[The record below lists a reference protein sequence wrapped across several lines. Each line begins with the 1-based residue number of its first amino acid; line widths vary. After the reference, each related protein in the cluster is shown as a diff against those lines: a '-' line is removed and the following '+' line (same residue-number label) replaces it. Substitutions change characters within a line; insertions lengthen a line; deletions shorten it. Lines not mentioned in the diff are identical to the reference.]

1 MTVFDVMEENPVESF
16 KNVSMMLDIE
26 HASQNLKM
34 VDKMDKNIFTINIC
48 SIGGR
53 VARGCATK
61 RPMLYV
67 ECEAHKSK
75 SVLEEFCY
83 CSFDLCNGAAT
94 NNFSVSYVLMS
105 SLFIGVQLL
114 GRL

>member
-1 MTVFDVMEENPVESF
+1 MCLYEKHSARPG
-16 KNVSMMLDIE
+16 
-26 HASQNLKM
+26 A
-34 VDKMDKNIFTINIC
+34 
-48 SIGGR
+48 R

-83 CSFDLCNGAAT
+83 CSYDLCNTALASRIDRQGKYLT
-94 NNFSVSYVLMS
+94 EKYSPPHQEMNRDFLVHFIFFCSHCIVFT
-105 SLFIGVQLL
+105 SL
-114 GRL
+114 